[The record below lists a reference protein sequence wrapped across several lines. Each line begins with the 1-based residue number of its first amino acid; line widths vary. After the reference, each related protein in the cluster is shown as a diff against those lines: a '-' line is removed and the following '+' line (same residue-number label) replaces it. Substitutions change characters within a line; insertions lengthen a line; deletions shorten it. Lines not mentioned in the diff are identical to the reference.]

1 MNQVI
6 PDGRDV
12 AVPRLRARLGIGKA
26 VQVLSAAL
34 LCVAALS
41 APDLAYAAHGG
52 GGGGG
57 GGFHGGGGGGGFRG
71 GAGGGGFHATAG
83 GGGFHGGGIA
93 GGFHGG
99 TGGAGFHGGGLG
111 GFHGGGHGGFHAGGF
126 GGLHAGGFSGGGIRP
141 GASPG
146 AGMDQFV
153 GSSRGSASNS
163 VVLRGGEHT
172 GHWQRGWHNGRYGRQ
187 WGYDPYLWSSDG
199 TYDDFYSDGQPD
211 AAQSGY
217 YCADPAGYY
226 SYVAQCNTAWQ
237 TVPGG

>member
-1 MNQVI
+1 MRRTI
-6 PDGRDV
+6 PGG
-12 AVPRLRARLGIGKA
+12 AAPAELRLRVRLGIAKA
-26 VQVLSAAL
+26 VRGLSATL

-57 GGFHGGGGGGGFRG
+57 GVHGEGGGGNFHGGGFVGD
-71 GAGGGGFHATAG
+71 
-83 GGGFHGGGIA
+83 FHGGGIVGDFHGGVAA
-93 GGFHGG
+93 GGFHTSGLAG
-99 TGGAGFHGGGLG
+99 GFHGGGLG
-111 GFHGGGHGGFHAGGF
+111 GFHRGGRGGFDAGGF

-172 GHWQRGWHNGRYGRQ
+172 GHWQRGWHNGRYGWQ

-199 TYDDFYSDGQPD
+199 TYEDFYSDGQPD
-211 AAQSGY
+211 AAQSGHY
-217 YCADPAGYY
+217 SADPAGYY
-226 SYVAQCNTAWQ
+226 PYVAHCNAAWE
-237 TVPGG
+237 TD

>member
-1 MNQVI
+1 MRRII
-6 PDGRDV
+6 PGGREP
-12 AVPRLRARLGIGKA
+12 AELRLRVRLGIAKA
-26 VQVLSAAL
+26 VRGLSATL

-57 GGFHGGGGGGGFRG
+57 GVHGEGGGGNFHGGGFVGD
-71 GAGGGGFHATAG
+71 
-83 GGGFHGGGIA
+83 FHGGGIVGDFHGGVAA
-93 GGFHGG
+93 GGFHTSGLAG
-99 TGGAGFHGGGLG
+99 GFHGGGLG
-111 GFHGGGHGGFHAGGF
+111 GFHRGGRGGFHAGGF

-226 SYVAQCNTAWQ
+226 PYVAQCNTAWQ